1 MTVKSSS
8 MEFAVANSM
17 GSIADNVLTAL
28 IRVNA
33 GKGMEK
39 DTQALKAGA
48 ELIEQMIAE
57 DRGEIFIDYAA
68 VYHISYRAAIQKCEE
83 GNLRSEPGYVFSHL
97 LEAKEAL
104 AAFREGRHVDEQ
116 LTLLAEFFDHISVIT
131 LTHARSRT
139 RSSRCW

>member
-1 MTVKSSS
+1 MTVKISS

-33 GKGMEK
+33 GKAMEK
-39 DTQALKAGA
+39 DAQALKAGA

-68 VYHISYRAAIQKCEE
+68 VYHVSYRAAIEKCEE
-83 GNLRSEPGYVFSHL
+83 GNLSSEPGYVFSHL

-131 LTHARSRT
+131 LTHTRT
-139 RSSRCW
+139 RSRRCW